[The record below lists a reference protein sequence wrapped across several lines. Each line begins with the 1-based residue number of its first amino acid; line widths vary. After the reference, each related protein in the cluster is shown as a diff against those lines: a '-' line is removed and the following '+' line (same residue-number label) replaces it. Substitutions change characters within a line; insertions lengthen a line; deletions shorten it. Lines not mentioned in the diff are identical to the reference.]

1 MPELS
6 LISILRG
13 LLGVAFLVAVGW
25 VFSSNRKRINWR
37 LIFAGLLL
45 QIVFAVLVLK
55 VDFVWTFFNT
65 IGNGFVKVLEF
76 TNKGSEFLFGKLV
89 TDTDSFGILFAFK
102 ILPTVVFFSALT
114 SLLYYLGVLQ
124 KVVYGIAWVMKKTMR
139 LSGAE
144 SLAAAANVFVG
155 QTEAPLVIKPYIP
168 KMTRSEML
176 CLMTGGMATIA
187 GGVMS
192 AFIGFLG
199 GPDPEMQRFFAT
211 HLLTASLMSAPA
223 AIIAAK
229 LIVPETE
236 EFDAS
241 LKLNNEKL
249 GTNVLESI
257 SIGTTEGLKLA
268 VNVGAMLLVF
278 TAMIYLLNSILI
290 GVGDLTGLNEAIAA
304 GTGGMYKEL
313 SFQFLLGYLFSPVA
327 WLIGVNN
334 NDIFTVGQLLG
345 EKTILNEFYAYTS
358 FGNLKN
364 AGVIVDTKTIVITTY
379 ALCGFS
385 NFASIGI
392 QIGGIG
398 SLAPEKRTLLS
409 QLGLRALL
417 GGTIA
422 CLLTAAIIGMFY

>member
-13 LLGVAFLVAVGW
+13 LLGVVFLVAVGW
-25 VFSSNRKRINWR
+25 VFSSNRKQINWR
-37 LIFAGLLL
+37 LVIAGLLL
-45 QIVFAVLVLK
+45 QVVFAILVLK
-55 VDFVWTFFNT
+55 VDFFWAFFNT

-76 TNKGSEFLFGKLV
+76 TNKGSEFLFGELV
-89 TDTDSFGILFAFK
+89 TDTDSYGILFAFK

-114 SLLYYLGVLQ
+114 SLLYYLGILQ

-199 GPDPEMQRFFAT
+199 GSDPEMQRFFAT

-223 AIIAAK
+223 AIVAAK

-236 EFDAS
+236 QFDNS

-249 GTNVLESI
+249 GTNILESI

-398 SLAPEKRTLLS
+398 SLAPDKRTLLS

-422 CLLTAAIIGMFY
+422 CLLTSAIIGMFY

>member
-25 VFSSNRKRINWR
+25 VFSSNRKKINWR
-37 LIFAGLLL
+37 LVIAGLLL
-45 QIVFAVLVLK
+45 QVVFAILVLK
-55 VDFVWTFFNT
+55 VDFFWAFFNT

-76 TNKGSEFLFGKLV
+76 TNKGSEFLFGELV
-89 TDTDSFGILFAFK
+89 TDTENYGILFAFK

-114 SLLYYLGVLQ
+114 SLLYYLGILQ

-168 KMTRSEML
+168 KMTRSEIL

-199 GPDPEMQRFFAT
+199 GDNPEMQRFFAT

-223 AIIAAK
+223 AIVAAK

-236 EFDAS
+236 EFDSS
-241 LKLNNEKL
+241 LKVNNEKL
-249 GTNVLESI
+249 GTNILESV

-278 TAMIYLLNSILI
+278 TALIYLLNSILI

-313 SFQFLLGYLFSPVA
+313 SFQFLLGHLFSPVA

-398 SLAPEKRTLLS
+398 SLAPDKRTLLS

-422 CLLTAAIIGMFY
+422 CLLTAAIVGMFY